1 MGGSLPHKWGSA
13 AQRRARGKGYQA
25 ASFSTKTHFF
35 FPFLE
40 SDRERTEKKNVHLE
54 HLITPLPERISRRR
68 RTSGFF
74 LRLSWVGTQDHE
86 ILGPSRHSGQGSPR
100 LGARDAENSTIC
112 PTKRTISKKQEQL
125 ETAVD
130 ASHVLGGLQRLAATA
145 FLWRLRG
152 FRRDLF
158 SPQRYVFVNLV
169 GRRTA
174 FSHSSL
180 MLILASAMPRFISTH
195 KHICFTLGEI
205 AVLQDSFHDEE
216 GCFFKKALARVSV

>member
-1 MGGSLPHKWGSA
+1 MGGWLPHKWGSA

-25 ASFSTKTHFF
+25 ASFSAKTHFF
-35 FPFLE
+35 FLFLNPIGRE
-40 SDRERTEKKNVHLE
+40 QKKKCAFGTSDYPSAWAHFPAAADL
-54 HLITPLPERISRRR
+54 L
-68 RTSGFF
+68 FF

-205 AVLQDSFHDEE
+205 AVLQDSCHDEE